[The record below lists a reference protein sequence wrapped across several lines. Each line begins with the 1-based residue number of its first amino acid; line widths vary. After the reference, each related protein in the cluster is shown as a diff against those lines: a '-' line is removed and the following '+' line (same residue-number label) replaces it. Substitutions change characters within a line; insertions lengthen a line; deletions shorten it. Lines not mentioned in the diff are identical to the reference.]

1 MRIAWG
7 LTGAGHLLEDSVNTL
22 KLLKNEGHEISI
34 YLSGAAEEVLKMYG
48 LYNPVKTLA
57 SGNYYNELV
66 LEQDQKW
73 SYPMTG
79 RFSLGK
85 YDLLVVSP
93 TTSNTIGKIVNGIAD
108 TLVTNAVAQ
117 AGKGK
122 VKTCIVPVDIEAGDL
137 ETVLPS
143 KLELDLC
150 QNCDECDAAEACPN
164 QAITAG
170 VEINLLKCKGCGACQ
185 MACPFNAITGGRKIT
200 IHMREIDIENTQKLF
215 NFPGIEVLVH
225 PSEVMNILGK
235 NR

>member
-7 LTGAGHLLEDSVNTL
+7 LTGAGHLLEYSVNTL
-22 KLLKNEGHEISI
+22 ELLKNDGHEISI

-48 LYNPVKTLA
+48 LYNTVKTLA
-57 SGNYYNELV
+57 SGDYYNELV
-66 LEQDQKW
+66 LEKDQKW

-150 QNCDECDAAEACPN
+150 QKCDECDAAEACPN
-164 QAITAG
+164 QAITPR

-185 MACPFNAITGGRKIT
+185 MACPFDAITGGRKIT

-215 NFPGIEVLVH
+215 NFPGVEVLAH
-225 PSEVMNILGK
+225 PSEVIDILGK
-235 NR
+235 

>member
-7 LTGAGHLLEDSVNTL
+7 ITGAGHLLESSVNVL
-22 KLLKNEGHEISI
+22 KYIKTEGHDLSI
-34 YLSGAAEEVLKMYG
+34 YLSGAGEEVLRMYG
-48 LYNPVKTLA
+48 LFNRVKSLT
-57 SGNYYNELV
+57 GKGYYNELI
-66 LEQDQKW
+66 LEKDQER

-122 VKTCIVPVDIEAGDL
+122 VKTLIIPVDLEAGDL

-143 KLELDLC
+143 KLELQLC
-150 QNCDECDAAEACPN
+150 QHCEVCEAAEACP
-164 QAITAG
+164 QDAITPG
-170 VEINLLKCKGCGACQ
+170 VEINLLKCKGCGICQ
-185 MACPFNAITGGRKIT
+185 QACPYQAITGGRKIT
-200 IHMREIDIENTQKLF
+200 IHMREIDIENTHKLF
-215 NFPGIEVLVH
+215 DFDGVEVLAS
-225 PSEVMNILGK
+225 PEEVKKFLTK
-235 NR
+235 E

>member
-7 LTGAGHLLEDSVNTL
+7 ITGAGHLLEDSVNTL
-22 KLLKNEGHEISI
+22 KLLNDDGHEISI
-34 YLSGAAEEVLKMYG
+34 YLSGAGEEVLKMYG
-48 LYNPVKTLA
+48 LYNQVKQLA
-57 SGNYYNELV
+57 SGDYYNELV
-66 LEQDQKW
+66 LERDQEW

-117 AGKGK
+117 AGKGS
-122 VKTCIVPVDIEAGDL
+122 VKTCIIPVDLEAGDL

-150 QNCDECDAAEACPN
+150 QKCDECDAAEACPN
-164 QAITAG
+164 QAITPG

-185 MACPFNAITGGRKIT
+185 MACPFDAVTGGRKIT
-200 IHMREIDIENTQKLF
+200 IHMRDIDIENTKKLF
-215 NFPGIEVLVH
+215 NFPGVEVLGS
-225 PSEVMNILGK
+225 PSEVMNVLDK
-235 NR
+235 K